1 MTTDMG
7 RYWWTIW
14 IKVAVLAVVL
24 LLAYNFVSGIVQ
36 DTVGP
41 YLLEEP
47 RQEQTDG
54 EEDMV
59 QKLVG
64 KVENTF
70 GVQIDYENFI
80 FDFANEYAQKMME
93 QSDEEHHVISE
104 PLSE

>member
-1 MTTDMG
+1 MR
-7 RYWWTIW
+7 RYWWTVW
-14 IKVAVLAVVL
+14 IKVAVMAVVL
-24 LLAYNFVSGIVQ
+24 LLAYNFVSGIVK

-47 RQEQTDG
+47 RQEQTDE

-104 PLSE
+104 PLS

>member
-1 MTTDMG
+1 MR
-7 RYWWTIW
+7 RYWWTVW
-14 IKVAVLAVVL
+14 IKVAVMAVVL
-24 LLAYNFVSGIVQ
+24 LLAYNFVSGIVK

-47 RQEQTDG
+47 RPEQTEED
-54 EEDMV
+54 EDMV
-59 QKLVG
+59 KKLVG
-64 KVENTF
+64 KVEGVL

-104 PLSE
+104 PLS

>member
-1 MTTDMG
+1 MG

>member
-1 MTTDMG
+1 MR
-7 RYWWTIW
+7 RYWWTVW

-24 LLAYNFVSGIVQ
+24 LLAYNFVSGIVK

-47 RQEQTDG
+47 RQEETEED
-54 EEDMV
+54 EDMV
-59 QKLVG
+59 KKLVG
-64 KVENTF
+64 KVENAF

-104 PLSE
+104 PLS

>member
-1 MTTDMG
+1 M
-7 RYWWTIW
+7 
-14 IKVAVLAVVL
+14 K
-24 LLAYNFVSGIVQ
+24 

-47 RQEQTDG
+47 RQEQNDE

-104 PLSE
+104 PLS